1 MQAVKDGSP
10 SGELFHLFGDPG
22 MPLAL
27 PYQTVSL
34 TNISPDTLRTL
45 DTARVS
51 GTQNIISGESGL
63 GFIVLRDAERPV
75 TREYIINSTQQELSY
90 TLPGGTLFKGQFSF
104 NGVLLV
110 RCYGYPRIYRIPM
123 LREQ

>member
-27 PYQTVSL
+27 PNQTVSL

-51 GTQNIISGESGL
+51 GTQNIISGGSGL
-63 GFIVLRDAERPV
+63 GFISLRDAERLV
-75 TREYIINSTQQELSY
+75 TREYIINSTEQELSY

-104 NGVLLV
+104 SGSAFSTLIRV
-110 RCYGYPRIYRIPM
+110 PKDIS
-123 LREQ
+123 